1 MGGAR
6 TSLPEGRR
14 TNSQPGSRD
23 GDASGHDRDVF
34 LRNLPSRR
42 PQTGSPIKPLRFST
56 PSPGRRNNHETE
68 ERVPGPTHGSCH
80 GPHTTYEVRVHGRTN
95 TKRDGGG
102 APTLRQT
109 CRWPKPLAQGAFK
122 TSMVHI
128 LQFTLRIAFRCVLH
142 RYGSQ
147 DIRC

>member
-1 MGGAR
+1 MLKFSGC
-6 TSLPEGRR
+6 SCLISGR
-14 TNSQPGSRD
+14 NCNCVFESRD
-23 GDASGHDRDVF
+23 RDASGDDRVVF
-34 LRNLPSRR
+34 RRNLPSRR

-56 PSPGRRNNHETE
+56 PSRRFEKTNPR
-68 ERVPGPTHGSCH
+68 ERVPGPNPFRRNMNFFEEGC
-80 GPHTTYEVRVHGRTN
+80 
-95 TKRDGGG
+95 GGG

>member
-1 MGGAR
+1 VL
-6 TSLPEGRR
+6 LPDLRSKLSVGIGRDFTKKTR
-14 TNSQPGSRD
+14 PMMSRD

-56 PSPGRRNNHETE
+56 PSRPCGGTTRARESARSRPLPMFPSVSIRNK
-68 ERVPGPTHGSCH
+68 G
-80 GPHTTYEVRVHGRTN
+80 
-95 TKRDGGG
+95 RDGGG